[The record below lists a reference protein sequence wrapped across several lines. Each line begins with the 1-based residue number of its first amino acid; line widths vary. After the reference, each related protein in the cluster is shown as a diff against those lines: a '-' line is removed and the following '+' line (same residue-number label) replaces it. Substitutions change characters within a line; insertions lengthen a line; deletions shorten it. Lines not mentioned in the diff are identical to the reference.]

1 MDLYDYYGYYGRG
14 FGAGQAVWMILA
26 LLLAIIGGFVVY
38 FVFLPDKKERRY
50 RGFAAWLYD
59 FLNFKKMTIEAVL
72 KITYSISAIFITLF
86 SFGLIPTS
94 FWLFLL
100 VLIFGNLICRL
111 SYELIM
117 IRISIWRNTRDINK
131 KLGSTDPD
139 DDISM
144 VSDFT
149 IPETRSNQNPYSQPY
164 YAHQKP
170 YRASEQAY
178 TPPQQ
183 TYEAPKTSY
192 TAPQQTYTPP
202 KPAYEPPKPAYTAPA
217 SFVPAQTAQSPVT
230 AYQAPEPE
238 VPVQEAPFTQAA
250 PEPEIPAQEAA
261 PAEVFE
267 EPKVRVCQ
275 NCGAE
280 VSLEARFC
288 RNCGKPL
295 S

>member
-1 MDLYDYYGYYGRG
+1 MFDYYDYGYYDGPS

-26 LLLAIIGGFVVY
+26 LVLAIIAGFVIY
-38 FVFLPDKKERRY
+38 FVFLPEKKERRY
-50 RGFAAWLYD
+50 RGFAAWIYD

-72 KITYSISAIFITLF
+72 KITYTISAVFLTLF

-100 VLIFGNLICRL
+100 VLIFGNLFCRL

-149 IPETRSNQNPYSQPY
+149 MPGANTNPY
-164 YAHQKP
+164 
-170 YRASEQAY
+170 
-178 TPPQQ
+178 TQ
-183 TYEAPKTSY
+183 TYNEPKQSYQAPKQTYAPPKASY
-192 TAPQQTYTPP
+192 SAPQQSYTPP
-202 KPAYEPPKPAYTAPA
+202 KPAYEAPKPSYTAPA
-217 SFVPAQTAQSPVT
+217 PFVPAQSAQDPVT
-230 AYQAPEPE
+230 SYQAPEPE
-238 VPVQEAPFTQAA
+238 VHEY
-250 PEPEIPAQEAA
+250 EAA
-261 PAEVFE
+261 PPAEETAPVAPAFT
-267 EPKVRVCQ
+267 EPQIRLCP

-280 VSLEARFC
+280 VSPEARFC